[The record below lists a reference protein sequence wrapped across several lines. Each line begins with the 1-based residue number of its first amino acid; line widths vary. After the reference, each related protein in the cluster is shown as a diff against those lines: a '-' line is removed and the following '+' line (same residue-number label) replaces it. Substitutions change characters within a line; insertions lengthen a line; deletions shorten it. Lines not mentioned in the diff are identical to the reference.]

1 MDKETE
7 NKIESIQLFH
17 EKIGELKNSSYTKFV
32 SQNKIRASIRY
43 NFVDKFE
50 IIKNHPDEEAIKS
63 LVLTIRLFIQKKD
76 RISIGNILSYMK
88 DLDFDNELIEKY
100 ERGFENLNAFLDST
114 SVIYNNE
121 VITYRKIID
130 VFFYGYFAHVDK
142 DKYKIYKKWLNDYSG
157 FEFRKTSLL
166 GALNNIVR
174 FLLFFENAISL
185 ELNKL
190 KENDFYK

>member
-130 VFFYGYFAHVDK
+130 EFFYGYFAHVDK